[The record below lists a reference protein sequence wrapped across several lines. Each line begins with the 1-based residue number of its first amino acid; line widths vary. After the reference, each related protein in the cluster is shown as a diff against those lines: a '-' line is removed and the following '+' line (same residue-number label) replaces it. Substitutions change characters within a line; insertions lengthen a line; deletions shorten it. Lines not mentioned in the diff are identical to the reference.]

1 MLENYITYLNFLS
14 QKFDKFFESQKPYI
28 CCKKGCGKCCQNA
41 QFPYSQI
48 EFEYLM
54 RGTLY
59 LDIKTKEA
67 IVNNI
72 KTTLEAKK
80 IFEGKKFLYDC
91 PFLIDNV
98 CAVYDYRGIVCRSF
112 GLPTV
117 GENGKIKAPF
127 CCFQGLNYSN
137 VLEDGGNT
145 ISVEKFKKLGV
156 KEEPVAFN
164 ISYEFLTD
172 PDFERGFNFSF
183 GEKKPLIDWFE
194 ELEKVRNEQDN
205 DGVPVA

>member
-28 CCKKGCGKCCQNA
+28 CCKKGCGKCCKNA

-137 VLEDGGNT
+137 VLEVRRINPKNNPLFAIIFGSTKNKDE
-145 ISVEKFKKLGV
+145 VV
-156 KEEPVAFN
+156 KILSLKTKDYVIN
-164 ISYEFLTD
+164 
-172 PDFERGFNFSF
+172 
-183 GEKKPLIDWFE
+183 
-194 ELEKVRNEQDN
+194 
-205 DGVPVA
+205 